1 MSSTIN
7 LPLLKGDVAVDGNT
21 FMIGFFLCF
30 FGYLLLFSPIFV
42 EIARKPPS
50 APVTTTT
57 TNNYY
62 CGVKPCSC
70 VGSANNPAADNPPP
84 PSNTTA
90 DTTADATPR
99 ATHGT
104 RGRAGAKEA
113 MSPAPDKR
121 DSASSKSSTGSGSGF
136 NASVSPSVHVTQ
148 GLRYRSGRSP
158 GRRDSAP
165 IDGWNNKKGEL
176 LPVHQ

>member
-30 FGYLLLFSPIFV
+30 FAYLFFSRQSLWKSPASLLGTD
-42 EIARKPPS
+42 
-50 APVTTTT
+50 APVTT

-70 VGSANNPAADNPPP
+70 VGSANPPPPPSNTANNPPP
-84 PSNTTA
+84 PSNTTTN
-90 DTTADATPR
+90 TTADTTPR

-136 NASVSPSVHVTQ
+136 HASVSPSVHIIP

-158 GRRDSAP
+158 GRRIPRPPRFGA
-165 IDGWNNKKGEL
+165 
-176 LPVHQ
+176 H